1 MTDQEEEKKR
11 KRIAAIVTITFHVV
25 ALILF
30 LIFGLTQPVPL
41 PEDQGASVEFGWDD
55 SGDGEAIAQT
65 EITQPVQEIAESTPV
80 QEVTEEVVE
89 EEVVTDEES
98 EVAVP
103 EQKEEVKPQE
113 EAEQEEPVEEPEPEL
128 DDRLK
133 NALNSINSPNNIGSS
148 KGEDGDS
155 GNQGNPSG
163 TNGKGVLGGGS
174 GSWQLDGR
182 SMMPGYGTKIR
193 DTKEEGIVFKVSSMK
208 EPVFTGKTICFDD
221 PRGIVTAVEERR
233 IQPGSV
239 IVLRYWGPVASGMPE
254 VLVATAA
261 LAVPELDG
269 KVAFISDTRVSGVS
283 HGAIGVHC
291 APEAAVGGP
300 IACVEDGDE
309 ISFDLTAGSITVN
322 LTDEEIAK
330 RRAALPPW
338 KPRDPRRGYLS
349 DFCATTAQASDGCVS
364 AAFLSDD

>member
-55 SGDGEAIAQT
+55 SGDGDAIAQT

-193 DTKEEGIVFKVSSMK
+193 DTKEEGIVVLNIWVDQNGKVTKVTPNLK
-208 EPVFTGKTICFDD
+208 ESNTTSQYLINLATKDVLNNFRFNGD
-221 PRGIVTAVEERR
+221 PRAAVSQR
-233 IQPGSV
+233 
-239 IVLRYWGPVASGMPE
+239 
-254 VLVATAA
+254 
-261 LAVPELDG
+261 G
-269 KVAFISDTRVSGVS
+269 KVRYVFK
-283 HGAIGVHC
+283 
-291 APEAAVGGP
+291 
-300 IACVEDGDE
+300 
-309 ISFDLTAGSITVN
+309 LN
-322 LTDEEIAK
+322 
-330 RRAALPPW
+330 
-338 KPRDPRRGYLS
+338 
-349 DFCATTAQASDGCVS
+349 
-364 AAFLSDD
+364 